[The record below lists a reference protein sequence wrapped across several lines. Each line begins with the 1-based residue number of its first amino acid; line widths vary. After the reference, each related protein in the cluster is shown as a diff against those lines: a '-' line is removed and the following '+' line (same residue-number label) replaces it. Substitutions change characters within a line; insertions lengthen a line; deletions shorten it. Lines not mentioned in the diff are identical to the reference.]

1 MFRAILQSFAKDA
14 SSACTTIQVRAIIC
28 ELSVCTLKRC
38 FAPLCV
44 NTRAN
49 RGDKKFSTKMA
60 KTKKTPYRKGKQD
73 DGARPSTSKAT
84 EGPKKFERKGEHTQW
99 HSFLSDFN
107 MQYIPIKI
115 SMK

>member
-1 MFRAILQSFAKDA
+1 MQR
-14 SSACTTIQVRAIIC
+14 
-28 ELSVCTLKRC
+28 
-38 FAPLCV
+38 
-44 NTRAN
+44 
-49 RGDKKFSTKMA
+49 KKCSKMA

-73 DGARPSTSKAT
+73 DGVRPSTSKAT
-84 EGPKKFERKGEHTQW
+84 EGTKKFERKGEHTQW